1 MNLKSITGSI
11 YKSSSTTPGIG
22 ISITLNTL
30 HPETFFF
37 LSQLLLATPHTPE
50 DE

>member
-11 YKSSSTTPGIG
+11 YKSSLTTPGIG

-30 HPETFFF
+30 HSETFFF
-37 LSQLLLATPHTPE
+37 ISIAFSYSSYTRR
-50 DE
+50 

>member
-22 ISITLNTL
+22 ISIRHSASRDIFFYLNS
-30 HPETFFF
+30 F
-37 LSQLLLATPHTPE
+37 
-50 DE
+50 